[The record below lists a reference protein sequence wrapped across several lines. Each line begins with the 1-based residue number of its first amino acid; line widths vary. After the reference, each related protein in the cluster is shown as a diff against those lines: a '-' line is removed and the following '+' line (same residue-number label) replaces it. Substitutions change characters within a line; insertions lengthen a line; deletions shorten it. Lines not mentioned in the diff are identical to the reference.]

1 MQRKRLH
8 MRSIRR
14 GTKEMDLILGSYA
27 ESRLPSMDGVALG
40 VYEALLCENDQELY
54 AWVTR
59 QSSAPERYSG
69 LIEDIAVHVGT

>member
-1 MQRKRLH
+1 

-59 QSSAPERYSG
+59 QASAPERYSG